1 MFRPFICIS
10 FLASLVL
17 AQDVVQLDKIEI
29 QDRISEVEDRKDD
42 SIAKRIIKGEELA
55 QYGDMNAMEILLR
68 TPGVTLSEGKGKKS
82 APGKGYTKV
91 LIDGEEIQ
99 INRRNNPLEQIS
111 PDMIERVEVMTNGS
125 AEYTAEAMGG
135 IVNIVLK
142 RPKSE
147 GMTKAKL
154 TGGWYHA
161 DPMGTVFA
169 QQEGKRDALSYMINA
184 AVSDDRRNDTASS
197 VSDSRDENE
206 RIDSHARMATLTSKL
221 IYVSDPYTK
230 YFFDATLS
238 RSSRDSDSVQ
248 TGTDTILK
256 KSETDSSMIW
266 AKLSG
271 THNLASSGLLEW
283 KLKFHQNDSQGNTD
297 TLKGSESWSEEDENL
312 FRTFGV
318 QGNYSFAL
326 EEHFIKT
333 GIDLRHSNEKDKT
346 VLDTTSVSTQT
357 ERLNENKGAVFVQ
370 DEWSVNDN
378 LIVTPGLRYETSQQ
392 QFGDSS
398 RFDYFAP
405 SLHLLYRLSPND
417 NLRSSV
423 ARTVK
428 LPRLSELSPTIDST
442 LQDND
447 INHPDVTG
455 NPNLKEEKALSY
467 EVRYEHFFDDKGI
480 ASIGGFYRTIN
491 DKIEKLTTI
500 EDGRYVERPY
510 NSGTGKLWSVE
521 IEFKKSLNA
530 YVEGLGI
537 FGNATF
543 QNTSLET
550 NGFKRSIKQT
560 PDYLYNI
567 GIDQTLKPYKITFG
581 AAYRYV
587 GGYDDPMDENGVA
600 ESQKG
605 HGTLDLY
612 MTKRLNQTFKAG
624 LNLKN
629 ITAETIKTTT
639 RRYESGVLE
648 ETQTDRENSRFNF
661 LITLEGRW

>member
-1 MFRPFICIS
+1 M
-10 FLASLVL
+10 
-17 AQDVVQLDKIEI
+17 
-29 QDRISEVEDRKDD
+29 EDRKDD

-142 RPKSE
+142 TPKSE

-154 TGGWYHA
+154 TGGWYHG

-169 QQEGKRDALSYMINA
+169 QHEGKRNALSYMVNGAI
-184 AVSDDRRNDTASS
+184 SDDTRNDTAST
-197 VSDSRDENE
+197 VSDSRYERE

-221 IYVSDPYTK
+221 IYSPDAYNK
-230 YFFDATLS
+230 YFFDGTVS
-238 RSSRDSDSVQ
+238 RSSKNSDTLQ

-266 AKLSG
+266 AKLTG
-271 THNLASSGLLEW
+271 NHNLSSSGLIEW
-283 KLKFHQNDSQGNTD
+283 KLKFHQNDSEENTD
-297 TLKGSESWSEEDENL
+297 TLNGTERWSEEDENL
-312 FRTFGV
+312 YRSFGF
-318 QGNYSFAL
+318 QGNYSFAV
-326 EEHFIKT
+326 EEHFLKT
-333 GIDLRHSNEKDKT
+333 GINLRHSNEKDKT
-346 VLDTTSVSTQT
+346 LISDTSVQTLT
-357 ERLNENKGAVFVQ
+357 ERLSEDKGAVFVQ
-370 DEWSVNDN
+370 DEWSVNDD
-378 LIVTPGLRYETSQQ
+378 LIVTPGIRYETSQQ
-392 QFGDSS
+392 QFGEDT
-398 RFDYFAP
+398 RFAYFAP
-405 SLHLLYRLSPND
+405 SLHLLYKLGAND
-417 NLRSSV
+417 NLRGSV

-428 LPRLSELSPTIDST
+428 LPRLNELSATVDST

-447 INHPDVTG
+447 INHPDVSG

-467 EVRYEHFFDDKGI
+467 ELRYEHFFDDKGI

-491 DKIEKLTTI
+491 DKIEKLTTL

-521 IEFKKSLNA
+521 IEFKKSLNG

-543 QNTSLET
+543 QNSSLET
-550 NGFKRSIKQT
+550 NGFKRPIKQT

-567 GIDQTLKPYKITFG
+567 GIDQTFKPYRMTFG

-587 GGYDDPMDENGVA
+587 GGYDDPLDENGVA

-612 MTKRLNQTFKAG
+612 VTKRLNQTFKAG

-629 ITAETIKTTT
+629 ITAETIETTT
-639 RRYESGVLE
+639 RRYDGGILQ
-648 ETQTDRENSRFNF
+648 ETQTDRENSRFHF